1 MRIQKPCSTSGL
13 IAYSPG
19 AIDNLWNNGNV
30 AGSYSIAGVTRG
42 DVNSE
47 DIFDIEM
54 HCCRHLL
61 LDLPVS
67 LES

>member
-13 IAYSPG
+13 IAYSAG
-19 AIDNLWNNGNV
+19 AIDSLWNNGNV
-30 AGSYSIAGVTRG
+30 AGSYSIAGVTKG
-42 DVNSE
+42 DVSSK

-54 HCCRHLL
+54 HCFRHLL
-61 LDLPVS
+61 LDFS